1 MTDKTTQYDAST
13 LARAALELIGRITGE
28 RADAV
33 ILVRED
39 GDWVIG
45 SPFSP
50 ETTSQI
56 FLKACDDLKD
66 APPLGDVEL
75 GSKGQA
81 AKDGAFDNAATLEQ
95 QAYRRAIDAF
105 LQSLNKDLADAAD
118 AAGLAEHAHSHCSV
132 LTLNAAEGMM
142 MRIRIEFGQLL
153 PLAAFDE
160 IEAAAEGSSDG
171 Q

>member
-118 AAGLAEHAHSHCSV
+118 AA
-132 LTLNAAEGMM
+132 EGMM